1 MSNVFKKL
9 SIVVLA
15 VAMMV
20 TVVAPAGAATTEELQ
35 AQISALMAQINALNA
50 QLSGTPTTPAMS
62 AYTFTRN
69 LTVGST
75 GADVMELQKFLVSK
89 GHLVLA
95 TPTNYF
101 GNMTKAALAKF
112 QAANGISPAVGY
124 FGPIT
129 RTRLT
134 E

>member
-20 TVVAPAGAATTEELQ
+20 TAVAPAGAATTEELQ
-35 AQISALMAQINALNA
+35 AQISALMAQINALNV
-50 QLSGTPTTPAMS
+50 QLSGTPATTVS
-62 AYTFTRN
+62 SYTFTRN

-75 GADVMELQKFLVSK
+75 GADVMELQKFLISK
-89 GHLVLA
+89 GNLVLA

-124 FGPIT
+124 FGAIT
-129 RTRLT
+129 RGSVN
-134 E
+134 